1 MGTSFLKKRITVPA
15 LILLFISTSVA
26 AEMCIAK
33 ICMFK
38 GPLSS
43 TGAMLLFTTTVPFYT
58 TSEEIKSLSK
68 HYVQA
73 VRDDA
78 TTYIATDGEFD
89 GAMLE
94 SAWRAYHLQ
103 NTEQKLSK
111 RDFAHMVLATY
122 G

>member
-1 MGTSFLKKRITVPA
+1 MANSFFKKRITYPA
-15 LILLFISTSVA
+15 VFMLFISTSVT
-26 AEMCIAK
+26 AELCIAK
-33 ICMFK
+33 MCLLK

-43 TGAMLLFTTTVPFYT
+43 TGFGLLSTTIGPFWT
-58 TSEEIKSLSK
+58 TSDEIKSLSK

-78 TTYIATDGEFD
+78 TTYIATDGAFD

-94 SAWRAYHLQ
+94 SAWRAHLHQ